1 MTEHKTLVIDFEPRV
16 NDTAQG
22 EQNQQSRTEKQLW
35 VRSENSFTFNFFPDG
50 APAAQGAETALSD
63 VKHQFAG
70 LQTKTSTA
78 STEQGSG
85 FAFNFQIPVSIPGEM
100 EKEIGTP
107 VPSGAV
113 ALKEPKEEKPQGQ
126 NAQQV
131 IKAPEPTTSS
141 KAKKNKKSGHK
152 KIASEGQQKQMTNL
166 TDTEG
171 THGEDGTMLTTEQQ
185 LKREL
190 DWCIEQLELGMAT
203 LKATPKQKEEAS
215 RALKTLRSSKAPLAK
230 KRQVMRAMS
239 GDYRKKMEEEKHKQ
253 FKLIHAAMTSAQ
265 VKVVA
270 DPAKKSI
277 FHRKAEGRTETL
289 PLKLN
294 AKSQQENLQ
303 AQTPNTSVLNQEN
316 STFVFTPANE
326 EFCFNFL

>member
-1 MTEHKTLVIDFEPRV
+1 MTEHKTLVTDFEPRV

-22 EQNQQSRTEKQLW
+22 EQNQQSRAEKQLW
-35 VRSENSFTFNFFPDG
+35 VRSENSFTFNFFPEG
-50 APAAQGAETALSD
+50 APAAQGVETALSD

-70 LQTKTSTA
+70 LQTKTSTT

-85 FAFNFQIPVSIPGEM
+85 FAFNFQVPVSTPGEM
-100 EKEIGTP
+100 EKEISTP
-107 VPSGAV
+107 VPSGTV
-113 ALKEPKEEKPQGQ
+113 APKESKEEKPQGQ
-126 NAQQV
+126 NTQQV

-152 KIASEGQQKQMTNL
+152 KKASEGQQKQMTNL

-171 THGEDGTMLTTEQQ
+171 ACGEDGTILTTEQQ

-203 LKATPKQKEEAS
+203 LKATPKQKEAS

-253 FKLIHAAMTSAQ
+253 FKLIQAAMTSAQ

-270 DPAKKSI
+270 NSAKKSI
-277 FHRKAEGRTETL
+277 FHRKAEGKTETL
-289 PLKLN
+289 PLKSN

-326 EFCFNFL
+326 AFCFNFL

>member
-1 MTEHKTLVIDFEPRV
+1 
-16 NDTAQG
+16 
-22 EQNQQSRTEKQLW
+22 
-35 VRSENSFTFNFFPDG
+35 
-50 APAAQGAETALSD
+50 
-63 VKHQFAG
+63 
-70 LQTKTSTA
+70 
-78 STEQGSG
+78 
-85 FAFNFQIPVSIPGEM
+85 
-100 EKEIGTP
+100 
-107 VPSGAV
+107 
-113 ALKEPKEEKPQGQ
+113 
-126 NAQQV
+126 
-131 IKAPEPTTSS
+131 
-141 KAKKNKKSGHK
+141 
-152 KIASEGQQKQMTNL
+152 MTNL

-171 THGEDGTMLTTEQQ
+171 TRGEDGTMLTTEQQ

-203 LKATPKQKEEAS
+203 LKATQKQKEEAS

-277 FHRKAEGRTETL
+277 FHRKVEGKTETL

-294 AKSQQENLQ
+294 AKSQQANLQ

>member
-22 EQNQQSRTEKQLW
+22 EQNQQSRTKKQLW
-35 VRSENSFTFNFFPDG
+35 
-50 APAAQGAETALSD
+50 
-63 VKHQFAG
+63 
-70 LQTKTSTA
+70 
-78 STEQGSG
+78 
-85 FAFNFQIPVSIPGEM
+85 
-100 EKEIGTP
+100 
-107 VPSGAV
+107 
-113 ALKEPKEEKPQGQ
+113 
-126 NAQQV
+126 
-131 IKAPEPTTSS
+131 
-141 KAKKNKKSGHK
+141 
-152 KIASEGQQKQMTNL
+152 
-166 TDTEG
+166 
-171 THGEDGTMLTTEQQ
+171 TTEQQ

>member
-1 MTEHKTLVIDFEPRV
+1 
-16 NDTAQG
+16 
-22 EQNQQSRTEKQLW
+22 
-35 VRSENSFTFNFFPDG
+35 
-50 APAAQGAETALSD
+50 
-63 VKHQFAG
+63 
-70 LQTKTSTA
+70 
-78 STEQGSG
+78 
-85 FAFNFQIPVSIPGEM
+85 M

-171 THGEDGTMLTTEQQ
+171 THGEDGTMLVDVHKNSEEVDCYEMHQKFDVG
-185 LKREL
+185 LY
-190 DWCIEQLELGMAT
+190 LESL
-203 LKATPKQKEEAS
+203 LSVEEEAS